1 MDIRAK
7 ILSMDDRKTE
17 VVHVPEWGVDIHVYS
32 MTARDKTA
40 LQKHILKYEE
50 LPDDYFARIV
60 YMCACDESGTRIFT
74 EKDIAEL
81 QDKSATAVSRIAEVA
96 MSLSKMNESP
106 EALAEKN
113 SETNQDGSP
122 STD

>member
-7 ILSMDDRKTE
+7 ILAAEDRKFET
-17 VVHVPEWGVDIHVYS
+17 VHVPEWGVDIRVYS
-32 MTARDKTA
+32 LTARDKTA

-50 LPDDYFARIV
+50 LPDDYHARIV
-60 YMCACDESGTRIFT
+60 YMCACDDTGTRIFS
-74 EKDIAEL
+74 EKDIVDL
-81 QDKSATAVSRIAEVA
+81 QDKSATAVSRIAEIA
-96 MSLSKMNESP
+96 SRISKLIDEP

-113 SETNQDGSP
+113 SETSQDGLE